1 MPTYDDYKVAVY
13 TNLFTGIVYGFYIVL
28 YVASVYVLLKKP
40 GFTSSR
46 PRMFMLGTTTFMFIS
61 GIIALVL
68 VTTIMFQEMLLIDS
82 ELGSSASELIPG
94 SAHWQ
99 SLLASY
105 QSNYYA
111 WGTITRLMYIV
122 CDIICA
128 WRTVVLWNRDK
139 RVIAILLIFILGT
152 TVAAVFQ
159 VLFDLG
165 RPEGGRATFISG
177 NLDLITVG
185 PTLGTNLLSTG
196 LIAWKAWQRRISV
209 RKHLFESGGFVRAD
223 RIFSLLIES
232 GLIYCCIWIL
242 YLISLF
248 NVLPNPGF
256 TVMAFVS
263 GLYPTLIVILVCV
276 QMSPVE
282 HYSTHSNGMR
292 FTSGSAPRTPR
303 PDSILRQV
311 VSIHRE
317 YSSDFD
323 TRTPST
329 VMKDSDEESS
339 LIS

>member
-1 MPTYDDYKVAVY
+1 MSTNSSDSDALGNYYQDYYYDQYKVAVY
-13 TNLFTGIVYGFYIVL
+13 TNLFDGIVYGAYIVL
-28 YVASVYVLLKKP
+28 YVASVYVLL
-40 GFTSSR
+40 
-46 PRMFMLGTTTFMFIS
+46 MFMFGTTTFMFIL

-68 VTTIMFQEMLLIDS
+68 AITIRFQEIEMWIGVASPASSGSLESLI
-82 ELGSSASELIPG
+82 
-94 SAHWQ
+94 
-99 SLLASY
+99 ASY
-105 QSNYYA
+105 YSHYYA
-111 WGTITRLMYIV
+111 WGTIARLMYIV

-152 TVAAVFQ
+152 TVAAVLTLTASGSIG
-159 VLFDLG
+159 VVTGLATTPGAFDL
-165 RPEGGRATFISG
+165 TM
-177 NLDLITVG
+177 VG

-209 RKHLFESGGFVRAD
+209 RKHLFEGSVFVRAD
-223 RIFSLLIES
+223 RVSALLIES

-263 GLYPTLIVILVCV
+263 GLYPTLIVILVGM

-282 HYSTHSNGMR
+282 HYSTHSTGMR
-292 FTSGSAPRTPR
+292 FSSGSAPRPPR
-303 PDSILRQV
+303 SDSILRQV

-329 VMKDSDEESS
+329 VTKNSDEESS